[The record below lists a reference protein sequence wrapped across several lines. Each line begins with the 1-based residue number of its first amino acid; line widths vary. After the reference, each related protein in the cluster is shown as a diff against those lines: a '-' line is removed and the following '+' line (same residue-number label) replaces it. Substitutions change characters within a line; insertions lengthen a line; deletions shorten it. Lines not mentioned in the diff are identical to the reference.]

1 MGGRIIFKES
11 LVVHADTIL
20 SAGKNHKTT
29 RKEVLLK
36 KPSNNN
42 LKDSIIDKIA
52 KNYRKILYNMVIFNN
67 NKNYSGYMLSD
78 ITTLRRDFYMREQK
92 EHRKSITSIKTKIL
106 AAVSA
111 LVLILVLIL
120 IIISYTISKNII
132 TDQSMQLLELS
143 TKNQASRIEAW
154 MTEKLNVF
162 STFKQDI
169 ETLDYTDAQLQS
181 LLDSYYGRSSDYPD
195 GFYIADTSGKV
206 MQASG
211 VDYKKTADTSSAWYN
226 EALTRVN
233 MAFGDVHVNEAGTD
247 VVSAGAILRDSK
259 KAGGNAKAKNTRL
272 LVVDVPIAHI
282 QVIVD
287 SFISMDD
294 AQAILVDKDNM
305 SILSK
310 SDDTLTGRLSDGT
323 GFLGTI
329 GNRISQQNYTAMTL
343 DGNIVDFREIT
354 GTNWV
359 LVSYVPESAV
369 FSELASL
376 RTTMIVVA
384 VVVLAVIL
392 VLMERMIHFMIKPIR
407 SLTDSIV
414 TMASGDFT
422 VDIKT
427 KGNDEITLMGH
438 SMKEFTAAI
447 RSMINDISNI
457 SETLKGQAESS
468 TSVSG
473 GLYEASLKQSK
484 NIDELNG
491 TVDQLSA
498 SVQEI
503 AESATALAVVV
514 SDTRD
519 SSNNAEDKMN
529 VTVEVAEAGKND
541 MQKVGEAM
549 GLIEQSI
556 NGLQESID
564 KVGAASQ
571 EINKIV
577 GMIGEIADETNLLAL
592 NASIEAARAG
602 DAGKG
607 FAVVA
612 TEIGSLATNSNQ
624 SVQKIQTLINEVTS
638 LVGETVDKAKDSVD
652 EINTSSRLVHQAV
665 ATFDTIYDNIV
676 DANRVVND
684 MAANML
690 KVADVSTNV
699 ASITEEQAASA
710 ELISRNAGNIASES
724 KNITDDSE
732 KVAETARK
740 LADTSEKLMTQIN
753 SFRV

>member
-1 MGGRIIFKES
+1 MFR
-11 LVVHADTIL
+11 
-20 SAGKNHKTT
+20 
-29 RKEVLLK
+29 LK

-42 LKDSIIDKIA
+42 LKDNIIDKIA

-78 ITTLRRDFYMREQK
+78 ITTSRRDFYMREQK

-154 MTEKLNVF
+154 MSEKLNVF

-638 LVGETVDKAKDSVD
+638 LVGETVDKAKGSVD

-676 DANRVVND
+676 DANKVVND

>member
-1 MGGRIIFKES
+1 MFR
-11 LVVHADTIL
+11 
-20 SAGKNHKTT
+20 
-29 RKEVLLK
+29 LK
-36 KPSNNN
+36 KSSNNN
-42 LKDSIIDKIA
+42 LKDSVIDKIA

-154 MTEKLNVF
+154 MSEKLNVF

-206 MQASG
+206 MQAAG
-211 VDYKKTADTSSAWYN
+211 VDYKKTADASSAWYN

-310 SDDTLTGRLSDGT
+310 SDDTLTGKLSDGT

-343 DGNIVDFREIT
+343 DGNIVDFREIS

-503 AESATALAVVV
+503 AESATALALVV

-638 LVGETVDKAKDSVD
+638 LVGETVDKAKGSVD

>member
-1 MGGRIIFKES
+1 
-11 LVVHADTIL
+11 
-20 SAGKNHKTT
+20 
-29 RKEVLLK
+29 
-36 KPSNNN
+36 
-42 LKDSIIDKIA
+42 
-52 KNYRKILYNMVIFNN
+52 MVIFNN
-67 NKNYSGYMLSD
+67 NKNYSGYMLFD
-78 ITTLRRDFYMREQK
+78 ITTSRRDFYMREQK

-120 IIISYTISKNII
+120 IIVSYTISKNII

-143 TKNQASRIEAW
+143 TKNQASQIEAW
-154 MTEKLNVF
+154 MSENLNVF
-162 STFKQDI
+162 NTFKQDI
-169 ETLDYTDAQLQS
+169 ETMDYTEAQLQS

-206 MQASG
+206 MQAAG
-211 VDYKKTADTSSAWYN
+211 VDYKKTADASSAWYN

-282 QVIVD
+282 QVIVN
-287 SFISMDD
+287 SFISIDD
-294 AQAILVDKDNM
+294 AQAILVDKE
-305 SILSK
+305 SLSVLSK
-310 SDDTLTGRLSDGT
+310 SDDTLSGKLSDST

-329 GNRISQQNYTAMTL
+329 GDRISQQNYTSMTL
-343 DGNIVDFREIT
+343 NGNIVDFREIS

-359 LVSYVPESAV
+359 LVSYVPETTIFA
-369 FSELASL
+369 ELATL

-384 VVVLAVIL
+384 VVVLVILL
-392 VLMERMIHFMIKPIR
+392 VLMERMVHFMIKPIR

-438 SMKEFTAAI
+438 SMKDFTVAM
-447 RSMINDISNI
+447 RSMINDISNV

-484 NIDELNG
+484 TIDELNG

-503 AESATALAVVV
+503 AESATALALVV

-638 LVGETVDKAKDSVD
+638 LVGETVDKAKGSVD

>member
-1 MGGRIIFKES
+1 MFR
-11 LVVHADTIL
+11 
-20 SAGKNHKTT
+20 
-29 RKEVLLK
+29 LK
-36 KPSNNN
+36 KSSNNN

-154 MTEKLNVF
+154 MSEKLNVF

-206 MQASG
+206 MQAAG
-211 VDYKKTADTSSAWYN
+211 VDYKKTADASSAWYN

-638 LVGETVDKAKDSVD
+638 LVGETVDKAKGSVD

-676 DANRVVND
+676 DANKVVND

>member
-1 MGGRIIFKES
+1 
-11 LVVHADTIL
+11 
-20 SAGKNHKTT
+20 
-29 RKEVLLK
+29 
-36 KPSNNN
+36 
-42 LKDSIIDKIA
+42 
-52 KNYRKILYNMVIFNN
+52 
-67 NKNYSGYMLSD
+67 
-78 ITTLRRDFYMREQK
+78 MREQK

-120 IIISYTISKNII
+120 IIVSYTISKNII

-143 TKNQASRIEAW
+143 TKNQASQIEAW
-154 MTEKLNVF
+154 MSENLNVF
-162 STFKQDI
+162 NTFKQDI
-169 ETLDYTDAQLQS
+169 ETMDYTEAQLQS

-206 MQASG
+206 MQAAG
-211 VDYKKTADTSSAWYN
+211 VDYKKTADASSAWYN

-282 QVIVD
+282 QVIVN
-287 SFISMDD
+287 SFISIDD
-294 AQAILVDKDNM
+294 AQAILVDKE
-305 SILSK
+305 SLSVLSK
-310 SDDTLTGRLSDGT
+310 SDDTLSGKLSDST

-329 GNRISQQNYTAMTL
+329 GDRISQQNYTSMTL
-343 DGNIVDFREIT
+343 NGNIVDFREIS

-359 LVSYVPESAV
+359 LVSYVPETTIFA
-369 FSELASL
+369 ELATL

-384 VVVLAVIL
+384 VVVLVILL
-392 VLMERMIHFMIKPIR
+392 VLMERMVHFMIKPIR

-438 SMKEFTAAI
+438 SMKDFTVAM
-447 RSMINDISNI
+447 RSMINDISNV

-484 NIDELNG
+484 TIDELNG

-503 AESATALAVVV
+503 AESATALALVV

-676 DANRVVND
+676 DANKVVND

>member
-1 MGGRIIFKES
+1 MFR
-11 LVVHADTIL
+11 
-20 SAGKNHKTT
+20 
-29 RKEVLLK
+29 LK
-36 KPSNNN
+36 KSSNNN

-78 ITTLRRDFYMREQK
+78 ITILRRDFYMREQK

-111 LVLILVLIL
+111 LVLILVLIM

-310 SDDTLTGRLSDGT
+310 SDDTLTGKLSDGT

-329 GNRISQQNYTAMTL
+329 GNRISQQNYTAMTF

-359 LVSYVPESAV
+359 LVSYVTESAV

-638 LVGETVDKAKDSVD
+638 LVGETVDKAKGSVD

-676 DANRVVND
+676 DANKVVND

>member
-1 MGGRIIFKES
+1 
-11 LVVHADTIL
+11 
-20 SAGKNHKTT
+20 
-29 RKEVLLK
+29 
-36 KPSNNN
+36 
-42 LKDSIIDKIA
+42 
-52 KNYRKILYNMVIFNN
+52 
-67 NKNYSGYMLSD
+67 
-78 ITTLRRDFYMREQK
+78 MREQK
-92 EHRKSITSIKTKIL
+92 AQRKSITSIKTKIL

-143 TKNQASRIEAW
+143 TKNQASQIEAW
-154 MTEKLNVF
+154 MSENLNVF
-162 STFKQDI
+162 NTFKQDI
-169 ETLDYTDAQLQS
+169 ETMDYTDAQLQS

-206 MQASG
+206 MQAAG
-211 VDYKKTADTSSAWYN
+211 VGYKKTADTSSTWYS

-233 MAFGDVHVNEAGTD
+233 MSFGDVHANEAGTD

-272 LVVDVPIAHI
+272 LIVDVPIDHI
-282 QVIVD
+282 QVIVN

-294 AQAILVDKDNM
+294 AQAILVDKE
-305 SILSK
+305 SLSVLSK
-310 SDDTLTGRLSDGT
+310 SDDTLAGKLSDST

-329 GNRISQQNYTAMTL
+329 GDRISQQNYTAMTL
-343 DGNIVDFREIT
+343 DGNIVDFREIS

-359 LVSYVPESAV
+359 LVSYVPETTIFA
-369 FSELASL
+369 ELATL

-384 VVVLAVIL
+384 VVVLVVLL
-392 VLMERMIHFMIKPIR
+392 VLMERMVHFMIKPIR

-438 SMKEFTAAI
+438 SMKDFTVAM
-447 RSMINDISNI
+447 RSMINDISNV

-468 TSVSG
+468 SSVSG

-484 NIDELNG
+484 TIEELNG
-491 TVDQLSA
+491 TVDQLST

-503 AESATALAVVV
+503 AESATALALVV

-529 VTVEVAEAGKND
+529 ATVEVAEAGKSD

-564 KVGAASQ
+564 KVGTASL

-602 DAGKG
+602 DAGRG

-624 SVQKIQTLINEVTS
+624 SVQKIQTLINEVTR
-638 LVGETVDKAKDSVD
+638 LVEETVNKAKDSVN
-652 EINTSSRLVHQAV
+652 EINTSSQLVHQAV
-665 ATFDTIYDNIV
+665 TTFDTIYDNIV
-676 DANRVVND
+676 EANKVVND

>member
-20 SAGKNHKTT
+20 SAGKHHNTT

-36 KPSNNN
+36 KSSNNN
-42 LKDSIIDKIA
+42 LKDSIIDEIA

-67 NKNYSGYMLSD
+67 NKNCSGYMLSD

-92 EHRKSITSIKTKIL
+92 EHRRSITSIKTKIL

-120 IIISYTISKNII
+120 IIVSYTISKNII

-143 TKNQASRIEAW
+143 TKNQASQIEAW
-154 MTEKLNVF
+154 MSENLNVF
-162 STFKQDI
+162 NTFKQDI
-169 ETLDYTDAQLQS
+169 ETMDYTEAQLQS

-206 MQASG
+206 MQAAG
-211 VDYKKTADTSSAWYN
+211 VDYKKTADASSAWYN

-282 QVIVD
+282 QVIVN
-287 SFISMDD
+287 SFISIDD
-294 AQAILVDKDNM
+294 AQAILVDKE
-305 SILSK
+305 SLSVLSK
-310 SDDTLTGRLSDGT
+310 SDDTLSGKLSDST

-329 GNRISQQNYTAMTL
+329 GDRISQQNYTSMTL
-343 DGNIVDFREIT
+343 NGNIVDFREIS

-359 LVSYVPESAV
+359 LVSYVPETTIFA
-369 FSELASL
+369 ELATL

-384 VVVLAVIL
+384 VVVLVILL
-392 VLMERMIHFMIKPIR
+392 VLMERMVHFMIKPIR

-438 SMKEFTAAI
+438 SMKDFTVAM
-447 RSMINDISNI
+447 RSMINDISNV

-484 NIDELNG
+484 TIDELNG

-503 AESATALAVVV
+503 AESATALALVV

-638 LVGETVDKAKDSVD
+638 LVGETVDKAKGSVD

>member
-1 MGGRIIFKES
+1 MFR
-11 LVVHADTIL
+11 
-20 SAGKNHKTT
+20 
-29 RKEVLLK
+29 LK

-78 ITTLRRDFYMREQK
+78 ITTSRRDFYMREQK

-384 VVVLAVIL
+384 VAVLAVIL

>member
-20 SAGKNHKTT
+20 SAGKHHNTT

-36 KPSNNN
+36 KSSNNN

-78 ITTLRRDFYMREQK
+78 ITTSRRDFYMREQK

-206 MQASG
+206 MQAAG
-211 VDYKKTADTSSAWYN
+211 VDYKKTADASSAWYN

-384 VVVLAVIL
+384 VAVLAVIL

-638 LVGETVDKAKDSVD
+638 LVGETVDKAKGSVD

>member
-1 MGGRIIFKES
+1 MFR
-11 LVVHADTIL
+11 
-20 SAGKNHKTT
+20 
-29 RKEVLLK
+29 LK
-36 KPSNNN
+36 KSSNNN

-78 ITTLRRDFYMREQK
+78 ITTSRRDFYMREQK

-132 TDQSMQLLELS
+132 MDQSMQLLELS

-154 MTEKLNVF
+154 MSEKLNVF

-206 MQASG
+206 MQAAG
-211 VDYKKTADTSSAWYN
+211 VDYKKTADASSAWYN

-259 KAGGNAKAKNTRL
+259 KAGGKAKNTRL

-384 VVVLAVIL
+384 VAVLAVIL

-447 RSMINDISNI
+447 RSMINDISDI

-638 LVGETVDKAKDSVD
+638 LVGETVDKAKGSVD

-676 DANRVVND
+676 DANKVVND

>member
-1 MGGRIIFKES
+1 
-11 LVVHADTIL
+11 
-20 SAGKNHKTT
+20 
-29 RKEVLLK
+29 
-36 KPSNNN
+36 
-42 LKDSIIDKIA
+42 
-52 KNYRKILYNMVIFNN
+52 
-67 NKNYSGYMLSD
+67 
-78 ITTLRRDFYMREQK
+78 MREQK
-92 EHRKSITSIKTKIL
+92 AQRKSITSIKTKIL

-143 TKNQASRIEAW
+143 TKNQASQIEAW
-154 MTEKLNVF
+154 MSENLNVF
-162 STFKQDI
+162 NTFKQDI
-169 ETLDYTDAQLQS
+169 ETMEYTEAQLQS

-206 MQASG
+206 MQAAG
-211 VDYKKTADTSSAWYN
+211 VGYKKTADTSSTWYS

-233 MAFGDVHVNEAGTD
+233 MAFGDVHANEAGTD

-272 LVVDVPIAHI
+272 LIVDVPIAHI
-282 QVIVD
+282 QVIVN

-294 AQAILVDKDNM
+294 AQAILVDKENM

-310 SDDTLTGRLSDGT
+310 SDDTLSGKLSDST

-343 DGNIVDFREIT
+343 NGNIVDFREIS

-359 LVSYVPESAV
+359 LVSYVPETTIFA
-369 FSELASL
+369 ELATL

-384 VVVLAVIL
+384 VVVLVVLL
-392 VLMERMIHFMIKPIR
+392 VLMERMVHFMIKPIR

-438 SMKEFTAAI
+438 SMKDFTVAM
-447 RSMINDISNI
+447 RSMINDISNV

-468 TSVSG
+468 SSVSG

-484 NIDELNG
+484 TIEELNG
-491 TVDQLSA
+491 TVDQLST

-503 AESATALAVVV
+503 AESATALALVV

-529 VTVEVAEAGKND
+529 ATVEVAEAGKGD

-564 KVGAASQ
+564 KVGTASL

-602 DAGKG
+602 DAGRG

-624 SVQKIQTLINEVTS
+624 SVQKIQTLINEVTR
-638 LVGETVDKAKDSVD
+638 LVEETVNKAKDSVN
-652 EINTSSRLVHQAV
+652 EINTSSQLVHQAV
-665 ATFDTIYDNIV
+665 TTFDTIYDNIV
-676 DANRVVND
+676 EANRVVND

>member
-1 MGGRIIFKES
+1 MFR
-11 LVVHADTIL
+11 
-20 SAGKNHKTT
+20 
-29 RKEVLLK
+29 LK
-36 KPSNNN
+36 KSSNNN
-42 LKDSIIDKIA
+42 LKDSVIDKIA

-67 NKNYSGYMLSD
+67 NKNCSGYVLSD

-154 MTEKLNVF
+154 MSEKLNVF

-211 VDYKKTADTSSAWYN
+211 VDYKKTAGTSSAWYN

-438 SMKEFTAAI
+438 SMKKFTAAI

-638 LVGETVDKAKDSVD
+638 LVGETVDKAKGSVD

-676 DANRVVND
+676 DANKVVND

>member
-1 MGGRIIFKES
+1 
-11 LVVHADTIL
+11 
-20 SAGKNHKTT
+20 
-29 RKEVLLK
+29 
-36 KPSNNN
+36 
-42 LKDSIIDKIA
+42 
-52 KNYRKILYNMVIFNN
+52 
-67 NKNYSGYMLSD
+67 
-78 ITTLRRDFYMREQK
+78 MREQK

-111 LVLILVLIL
+111 LVLILVLIM

-206 MQASG
+206 MQAAG
-211 VDYKKTADTSSAWYN
+211 VDYKKTADASSAWYN

-329 GNRISQQNYTAMTL
+329 GNRISQQNYSAMTL
-343 DGNIVDFREIT
+343 DGNIADFREIT

-392 VLMERMIHFMIKPIR
+392 VLMERMVHFMIKPIR

-438 SMKEFTAAI
+438 SMKDFTVAM
-447 RSMINDISNI
+447 RSMINDISNV

-473 GLYEASLKQSK
+473 GLYEASLRQSK
-484 NIDELNG
+484 TIDELNG

-503 AESATALAVVV
+503 AESATALALVV

-602 DAGKG
+602 DA
-607 FAVVA
+607 
-612 TEIGSLATNSNQ
+612 
-624 SVQKIQTLINEVTS
+624 
-638 LVGETVDKAKDSVD
+638 
-652 EINTSSRLVHQAV
+652 
-665 ATFDTIYDNIV
+665 
-676 DANRVVND
+676 
-684 MAANML
+684 
-690 KVADVSTNV
+690 
-699 ASITEEQAASA
+699 
-710 ELISRNAGNIASES
+710 
-724 KNITDDSE
+724 
-732 KVAETARK
+732 
-740 LADTSEKLMTQIN
+740 
-753 SFRV
+753 

>member
-1 MGGRIIFKES
+1 MFR
-11 LVVHADTIL
+11 
-20 SAGKNHKTT
+20 
-29 RKEVLLK
+29 LK
-36 KPSNNN
+36 KSSNNN

-78 ITTLRRDFYMREQK
+78 ITTSRRDFYMREQK

-206 MQASG
+206 MQAAG
-211 VDYKKTADTSSAWYN
+211 VDYKKTADASSAWYN

-259 KAGGNAKAKNTRL
+259 KAGGNANAKNTRL

-676 DANRVVND
+676 DANKVVND

>member
-1 MGGRIIFKES
+1 MFR
-11 LVVHADTIL
+11 
-20 SAGKNHKTT
+20 
-29 RKEVLLK
+29 LK
-36 KPSNNN
+36 KSSNNN

-154 MTEKLNVF
+154 MSEKLNVF

-206 MQASG
+206 MQAAG

-359 LVSYVPESAV
+359 LVSYVPENAV

-676 DANRVVND
+676 DANKVVND

>member
-1 MGGRIIFKES
+1 
-11 LVVHADTIL
+11 
-20 SAGKNHKTT
+20 
-29 RKEVLLK
+29 
-36 KPSNNN
+36 
-42 LKDSIIDKIA
+42 
-52 KNYRKILYNMVIFNN
+52 MVIFNN
-67 NKNYSGYMLSD
+67 NKNYSDYMLSD

-106 AAVSA
+106 VAVSA

-154 MTEKLNVF
+154 MSEKLNVF

-206 MQASG
+206 MQAAG
-211 VDYKKTADTSSAWYN
+211 VDYKKTADASSAWYN

-638 LVGETVDKAKDSVD
+638 LVGETVDKAKGSVD